1 MASNSK
7 TGWLVPT
14 GLLLLCAVPVL
25 AGMVRL
31 VILTIGE
38 PSLEDARFFDAPLP
52 VVLHIL
58 SASLYAVL
66 GIFQFLPN
74 FRRTHKAWHR
84 LSGRILIVAGLT
96 VALSGLWM
104 TQTYP
109 WPPFETD
116 ILHVSRIVAGAAMF
130 LFISLGVKAI
140 ARRDIP
146 MHRAWMIRAY
156 AVAMGAGTQVFTHI
170 PWAIWPELQTDTM
183 RWILM
188 DAGWIINLL
197 IAEYIVHKPRRR
209 AVLQGATS

>member
-1 MASNSK
+1 MTSISK
-7 TGWLVPT
+7 TGWLVPA

-25 AGMVRL
+25 AGGVRL
-31 VILTIGE
+31 VMLTIGD
-38 PSLEDARFFDAPLP
+38 PTPDSLRFFNAPGP

-74 FRRTHKAWHR
+74 FRRTHRVWHR
-84 LSGRILIVAGLT
+84 TAGRILIIAGLT

-109 WPPFETD
+109 WPPLETD
-116 ILHVSRIVAGAAMF
+116 ILHVSRIVAGAAML

-146 MHRAWMIRAY
+146 THRAWMIRAY
-156 AVAMGAGTQVFTHI
+156 AVAMGAGTQVLTHL
-170 PWAIWPELQTDTM
+170 PAAIFPELLTETS
-183 RWILM
+183 RWIMM
-188 DAGWIINLL
+188 DAGWILNLI
-197 IAEYIVHKPRRR
+197 IAELIIRKPTRQPTM
-209 AVLQGATS
+209 QGA